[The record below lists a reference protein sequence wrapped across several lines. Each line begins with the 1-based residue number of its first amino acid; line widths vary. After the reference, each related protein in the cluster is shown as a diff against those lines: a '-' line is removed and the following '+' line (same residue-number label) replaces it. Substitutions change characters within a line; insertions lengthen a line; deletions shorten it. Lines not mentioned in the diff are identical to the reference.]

1 MPPAANAAIDPAALE
16 LIARTPH
23 VLRDL
28 LLGLPQATLEAPN
41 DEGWSL
47 KDIVAH
53 LLDVEGIAFVERIN
67 RMLNQARPAIATI
80 DPPARLAAGGY
91 ATRSLADLLD
101 ELERRRSQDL
111 DWLRGLTAEQL
122 RRPGLH
128 QEVGEIFVS
137 DIAHQWAAHDMAHLR
152 QLAMLLQ
159 QQLAPL
165 MGATR
170 GFYDV

>member
-1 MPPAANAAIDPAALE
+1 MPHFAIEPAAFE
-16 LIARTPH
+16 LIARTPRT
-23 VLRDL
+23 LRDL
-28 LLGLPQATLEAPN
+28 LAGLPDATLNQPN
-41 DEGWSL
+41 EESWSV

-53 LLDVEGIAFVERIN
+53 LLDVEGVAFVERIT
-67 RMLNQARPAIATI
+67 RMLAEERPYLAAI
-80 DPPARLAAGGY
+80 DPPGRLEAGGY
-91 ATRSLADLLD
+91 ASRSLDELLD
-101 ELERRRSQDL
+101 ELGRRRATDVS
-111 DWLRGLTAEQL
+111 WLRGLDAEQL

-128 QEVGEIFVS
+128 QEVGEVFVV

-152 QLAMLLQ
+152 QIAVMLQ